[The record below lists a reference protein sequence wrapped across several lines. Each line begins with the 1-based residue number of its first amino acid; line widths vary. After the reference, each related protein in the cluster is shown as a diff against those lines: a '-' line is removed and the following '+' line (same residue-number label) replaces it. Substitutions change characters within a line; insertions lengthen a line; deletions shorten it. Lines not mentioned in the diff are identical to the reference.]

1 MRRLVRAVAA
11 LIALTA
17 LLAGVPAALATFVG
31 RPWPRPVP
39 SLDTIWHAVRAGDI
53 SDTTVI
59 KALAVV
65 VWIAWTR
72 LALSVAIEVVARVGG
87 RPAPRVGVLG
97 SAQHWAA
104 ALVAAIT
111 LVGVAPR
118 PALAAHA
125 PSTPRPIPAGLLQ
138 RSAEDEVR
146 LPNRYERQ
154 FEHAAAD
161 GHAAPA
167 GQAAHARL
175 EGESI
180 KRVDATSHP
189 DRARALDRDGELT
202 IDGGVAQQTTVHVV
216 RRYESFWS
224 IAEDTLGDGSRWREI
239 VELNGGR
246 EVAPGVIF
254 DGTANRL
261 LPGWLLLV
269 PDTAPSVD
277 RFDVPT
283 PAVAQDVAAA
293 PDERARTVV
302 VRQGDTLSGIAAEQ
316 LGDPAQ
322 WRELWET
329 NRGHEFDGRVFD
341 DPNLIL
347 TGWELIVP
355 EAFAPPPA
363 PLPAVVDVA
372 PPVAAAVP
380 DAPAVEPAAAAVPV
394 QQASSAT
401 TPVVDPSDA
410 PPVAVVPAPPLD
422 PAVITAEPLPATPM
436 PVPSTTPVGLAP
448 PVVVPATTPPTAV
461 DPTST
466 STVVDRA
473 PTTAALS
480 GMGAAVLLASGVI
493 GAVGVRRRRHLRSA
507 VINARLAAP
516 SPASTQVEHGLRR
529 LGDGERIARL
539 DIALRAAARQL
550 LEASPGTAILG
561 ALMTDDG
568 QIDLLLS
575 GSSTSAPPPWTV
587 VTDHRW
593 RLPAPVPL
601 TDLAEAAR
609 QANQPCPAI
618 AHLGSTPLDALREAD
633 LFIDLE
639 AVGLLAVAGPPAE
652 STAIVRA
659 IAAGVSMSP
668 MAEIAHVI
676 VCGFDVPVL
685 GHPSTHAAESLD
697 VALDLAASAIGATAG
712 LTAGATSTFV
722 LRARHQGGEAW
733 EPAVVLA
740 SEVAGDGDPSSTGA
754 ISDADLVDLAG
765 AGGRGLAV
773 VVDRA
778 IGGATWSICPGP
790 QHWRL
795 QPLGLEFTPI
805 GLTATDVERI
815 EILLQEADRPLLSA
829 SPTPDAADE
838 CVDDVPADELT
849 WTLMVRLLGPVE
861 VMSSDLRT
869 VAFERS
875 KALELVVWLTQHR
888 DRSTRT
894 GARTA
899 LWESNVRDAT
909 FANVVSDARRNLAR
923 LEPPVEGEEWLGRTL
938 TEELPLHRAVVTDA
952 DVLDDRL
959 RACRGLSAQAA
970 IATLRPA
977 LSLIRD
983 MPFAG
988 TSYLWPDS
996 EGITSQLTLLA
1007 TSAATVLA
1015 GHYLTIG
1022 DTDGVFWATGQ
1033 GLKVLPGHEE
1043 LIALRMRAHGR
1054 MGDLAGVRLEWESYE
1069 RVLHAEAWSDGEP
1082 SPKLVAL
1089 RRELLSL
1096 R

>member
-11 LIALTA
+11 LVALAA
-17 LLAGVPAALATFVG
+17 LLVGVPVALATFVG
-31 RPWPRPVP
+31 RPWPRPMP
-39 SLDTIWHAVRAGDI
+39 SLDTVWHAIRAGDI
-53 SDTTVI
+53 SDMTVI
-59 KALAVV
+59 KALAVI
-65 VWIAWTR
+65 VWIAWAR
-72 LALSVAIEVVARVGG
+72 LALSVVIEVAARLAG

-104 ALVAAIT
+104 AMIAAVT

-118 PALAAHA
+118 PALAAHS
-125 PSTPRPIPAGLLQ
+125 PGSPRPIPTALLQ
-138 RSAEDEVR
+138 HLAADGAR
-146 LPNRYERQ
+146 LPNRHERQ
-154 FEHAAAD
+154 FEHASAVDGRAGPMHRPSAGAQPAD
-161 GHAAPA
+161 STHHLD
-167 GQAAHARL
+167 Q
-175 EGESI
+175 
-180 KRVDATSHP
+180 V
-189 DRARALDRDGELT
+189 RALDRDSEAA
-202 IDGGVAQQTTVHVV
+202 IEGGAVLQTTVHVV

-239 VELNGGR
+239 VELNAGR
-246 EVAPGVIF
+246 EVAPGVSF

-269 PDTAPSVD
+269 PDTDPHVEP
-277 RFDVPT
+277 FT
-283 PAVAQDVAAA
+283 EPASPAARGVSA
-293 PDERARTVV
+293 SQTEVARTVV
-302 VRQGDTLSGIAAEQ
+302 VRPGDTLSGIAAEQ
-316 LGDPAQ
+316 LGDPLQ

-329 NRGHEFDGRVFD
+329 NRGHEFNGRIFD

-355 EAFAPPPA
+355 EAFAPPAALPA
-363 PLPAVVDVA
+363 PPTDPVVEVAPPIVPMANPVPVVEVAPAQAPIVDLADAPRVAVLPAPAAPIAEPSPPLPAPVALMPTVVA
-372 PPVAAAVP
+372 PVT
-380 DAPAVEPAAAAVPV
+380 
-394 QQASSAT
+394 ASS
-401 TPVVDPSDA
+401 
-410 PPVAVVPAPPLD
+410 PPETDRIP
-422 PAVITAEPLPATPM
+422 TA
-436 PVPSTTPVGLAP
+436 
-448 PVVVPATTPPTAV
+448 TAV
-461 DPTST
+461 D
-466 STVVDRA
+466 DA
-473 PTTAALS
+473 PTTAALG

-493 GAVGVRRRRHLRSA
+493 GAVGVRRRRQLRGA
-507 VINARLAAP
+507 AINARLP
-516 SPASTQVEHGLRR
+516 SPTPTSVDVEHGLRR
-529 LGDGERIARL
+529 LGNGERIARL

-550 LEASPGTAILG
+550 LDLSPGTAIIG
-561 ALMTDDG
+561 ALMTDGG

-575 GSSTSAPPPWTV
+575 GAASSAPSPWV
-587 VTDHRW
+587 IVTDHRW
-593 RLPAPVPL
+593 RLPGPAPL
-601 TDLAEAAR
+601 TELADAAR
-609 QANQPCPAI
+609 QSNQPCPVI
-618 AHLGSTPLDALREAD
+618 AHLGSTPLDALQDAD
-633 LFIDLE
+633 LFLDLE
-639 AVGLLAVAGPPAE
+639 AVGLLAVDGPRAE

-659 IAAGVSMSP
+659 IAAGISMSP
-668 MAEIAHVI
+668 MAEIAHII
-676 VCGFDVPVL
+676 VSGFDPPVL

-712 LTAGATSTFV
+712 LTAGATTTFV

-740 SEVAGDGDPSSTGA
+740 SESGDDADRTGT
-754 ISDADLVDLAG
+754 ISDADLVDLASG
-765 AGGRGLAV
+765 GGRGLAV

-778 IGGATWSICPGP
+778 VDGATWSIHPGP
-790 QHWRL
+790 QHWCL
-795 QPLGLEFTPI
+795 QPLGLELTPI
-805 GLTATDVERI
+805 GLSALDVERI
-815 EILLQEADRPLLSA
+815 ETLLHEADLPLLPA
-829 SPTPDAADE
+829 PPMLDPPDPPTVGAPAA
-838 CVDDVPADELT
+838 ELP

-861 VMSSDLRT
+861 VMSADLRT

-923 LEPPVEGEEWLGRTL
+923 LEPPGDGEEWLGRTL
-938 TEELPLHRAVVTDA
+938 TEELPLHPAVVTDA
-952 DVLDDRL
+952 DLLDDRL
-959 RACRGLSAQAA
+959 RACRGLAPADA
-970 IATLRPA
+970 IAVLRPA

-983 MPFAG
+983 MPFSG

-1015 GHYLTIG
+1015 GHYLTTG

-1054 MGDLAGVRLEWESYE
+1054 QGDLAGVRREWESYE